1 MRLRNLLMVMLVAL
15 VAALPV
21 AAEGQ
26 AEAESGEDG
35 PLLEEIGIQTQS
47 NPAFAT
53 ISVALEKEWFQEAG
67 FENVNI
73 MEFSSGNIAGEAL
86 IAGELSVWLPGNV
99 PVINMRHNGLPVVI
113 AGNLSVAYAEYL
125 MIRDDADVEEP
136 EDLYDIRIGL
146 MQGSTA
152 SAVLEGIAEEH
163 GLDMNRLNIVNL
175 PPPEQ
180 ITALRNDEIQG
191 LLVWPPTP
199 FNVQDIASYRFN
211 SKDFSHT
218 RVPIVFN
225 AAFVRNNRA
234 SARAITEVL
243 YRAQEWVR
251 ANPEEA
257 QEIHA
262 EASEQPLDLVQDM
275 WDDYWGE
282 GLGVGRLDQTMV
294 DDYMAYTD
302 FLQSRGAISEDTI
315 DVLDYTYSGFVEDI
329 DPDYVDIN
337 ARWEP

>member
-1 MRLRNLLMVMLVAL
+1 MKLRNVLMIVLVAL
-15 VAALPV
+15 VAVLPV

-26 AEAESGEDG
+26 TEVEGSEDG
-35 PLLEEIGIQTQS
+35 PLLNEIGIQTQS

-53 ISVALEKEWFQEAG
+53 ISVALEKEWFEEAG
-67 FENVNI
+67 FENVNV

-99 PVINMRHNGLPVVI
+99 PVINMRHNGLPVVV
-113 AGNLSVAYAEYL
+113 AGNMSVAYAEYL
-125 MIRDDADVEEP
+125 MIRDDADVQEP

-163 GLDMNRLNIVNL
+163 GLDMTRLNIVNL
-175 PPPEQ
+175 APPEQ
-180 ITALRNDEIQG
+180 VTALRNDEIQG
-191 LLVWPPTP
+191 LLVWPPSP
-199 FNVQDIASYRFN
+199 FNVQDIASYSFN
-211 SKDFSHT
+211 SKEFSHT

-243 YRAQEWVR
+243 YRSQEWVR

-262 EASEQPLDLVQDM
+262 EASEQPIDLVREM

-282 GLGVGRLDQTMV
+282 GLGVGNLDQTMV
-294 DDYMAYTD
+294 DDYMAYTE
-302 FLQSRGAISEDTI
+302 FLQSRGAISGDTI
-315 DVLDYTYSGFVEDI
+315 NILEYTYTDFVEDI
-329 DPDYVDIN
+329 DPNYVDI
-337 ARWEP
+337 EPQWTP